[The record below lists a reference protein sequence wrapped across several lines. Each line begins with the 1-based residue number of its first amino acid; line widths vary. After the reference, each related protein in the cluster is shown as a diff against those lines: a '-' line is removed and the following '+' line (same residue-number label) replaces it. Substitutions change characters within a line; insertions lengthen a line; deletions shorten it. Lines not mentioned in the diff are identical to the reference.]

1 MSFIFPY
8 FVFIHPEN
16 TLVKGIQMSEFE
28 ANQIPETAKRLAQE
42 WLDSIFEHLDRENE
56 ELTREAELSS
66 TKYSLK

>member
-1 MSFIFPY
+1 
-8 FVFIHPEN
+8 
-16 TLVKGIQMSEFE
+16 MSEFE
-28 ANQIPETAKRLAQE
+28 ANEIPETAKRLAQE